1 MIPKINDKPKY
12 EIVIPST
19 GQKVRYRPYLVK
31 EERVLLAAFES
42 KDERAGLMAIA
53 DTVEACIDE
62 DINAKSLTLFDI
74 EYLYTMIR
82 TKSVGETAPIK
93 INCSTCNHQN
103 DFAVKLDD
111 VNVSEENRGHAK
123 IKIDDEISVEM
134 KHPSYIAVINNK
146 DILSSQ
152 SENEKKIQMVAESI
166 YAILTEEEKVLVK
179 DEPREDLFE
188 FIESLSQLQF
198 EELYTY
204 VRSAPKLEYKV
215 NFNCVSCG
223 ENNDYT
229 VRETNDFF

>member
-31 EERVLLAAFES
+31 EERVLLSAFES
-42 KDERAGLMAIA
+42 GDERAGLLAVA
-53 DTVEACIDE
+53 DTVEACIDA
-62 DINAKSLTLFDI
+62 DVNVKMLTLFDI

-93 INCSTCNHQN
+93 INCSSCNHQN
-103 DFAVKLDD
+103 DFSVKLDD
-111 VNVSEENRGHAK
+111 VDVSQENRSSKK

-134 KHPSYIAVINNK
+134 KHPTYISVLNNK
-146 DILSSQ
+146 EILTTKSST
-152 SENEKKIQMVAESI
+152 EKKIQMVAESI
-166 YAILTEEEKVLVK
+166 YAIITEEEKILIK

-188 FIESLSQLQF
+188 FIESLSQMQF
-198 EELYTY
+198 EMLYEY
-204 VRSAPKLEYKV
+204 VSSAPKLEYKV
-215 NFNCVSCG
+215 KFDCVSCG